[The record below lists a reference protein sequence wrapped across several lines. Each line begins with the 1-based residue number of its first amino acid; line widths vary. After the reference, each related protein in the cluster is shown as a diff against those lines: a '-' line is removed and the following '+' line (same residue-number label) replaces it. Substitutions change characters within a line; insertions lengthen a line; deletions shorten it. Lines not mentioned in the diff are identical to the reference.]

1 MNQSAETLI
10 EDVEYQRAEIYSLMG
25 RLLAGPPPQ
34 ETLQQLGAMTGE
46 AGAFGEAIAALATA
60 ARQTDPHAVDEEYHQ
75 LFIGLGRGELVPFA
89 SYYLTGF
96 LHEKPLARLRNDLR
110 ALGIER
116 DPAVKE
122 PEDHVVALMQV
133 MAGLILGRFG
143 TPGGLAQQQRFF
155 DDHLAP
161 WARHFFR
168 DLETAEAARFY
179 RPVGRLGSLLME
191 IEGAAFVMT

>member
-1 MNQSAETLI
+1 MNRSAETLI
-10 EDVEYQRAEIYSLMG
+10 EDVEGQRAEIYSLMG
-25 RLLAGPPPQ
+25 CLLAGPPPPK
-34 ETLQQLGAMTGE
+34 TLQRLGAATGE
-46 AGAFGEAIAALATA
+46 AGAFGEAVAALAAA
-60 ARQTDPHAVDEEYHQ
+60 ARQADPQAVGEEYHQ
-75 LFIGLGRGELVPFA
+75 IFIGLGRGELVPFA

-96 LHEKPLARLRNDLR
+96 LHEKPLARLRHDLR
-110 ALGIER
+110 ALGVER

-122 PEDHVVALMQV
+122 PEDHIAALMEV

-143 TPGGLAQQQRFF
+143 APGGLAQQQRFF

-168 DLETAEAARFY
+168 DLETAESAGFY

-191 IEGAAFVMT
+191 IESTAFVMT